1 MTAKQAVACKVT
13 PERKAALEKAA
24 KAKGT
29 TISELLLE
37 GFDNAGRIHFL
48 EAKLRDVQSQL
59 GQLESKYEQATGHRP
74 TYAKKITV
82 PVTAAEHRL
91 ISKAALEA
99 GMHRGQFIRS
109 ILSGQ
114 QKIPALES
122 R

>member
-1 MTAKQAVACKVT
+1 MTAKQAVALKVT

-29 TISELLLE
+29 TMTEVLLE
-37 GFDNAGRIHFL
+37 GFDNAGRIHYL
-48 EAKLRDVQSQL
+48 ESKLREVQNQL
-59 GQLESKYEQATGHRP
+59 GQLESKYQQATGHKP

-82 PVTAAEHRL
+82 PVTNAEHRL
-91 ISKAALEA
+91 ISKAALDA

-114 QKIPALES
+114 KKIPALES